1 MINIE
6 TIDDVKILKELT
18 KNSSDMVE
26 LKTELGD
33 LKATIELQGQLIN
46 KQNETIKKLSSQKS
60 LTAQEVVDALLA
72 HREVVLPKR
81 VDVRPKIQQI
91 KTDNDYFEIPQ
102 SLFRKG
108 IVKDYNKIIVDGNDL
123 IHLTVKNQKMKIP
136 VSTVQLLYMLEVQK
150 SRGGK
155 LLNKDVTH
163 FCNVF
168 NLTRQ
173 QISKVCYNLQERVF
187 FDAINSVDNQIKQSN
202 FKVINDSIYILY
214 NNKKFDT
221 KISVDLFDTLVQIYI
236 NSNKEFETIFKLSME
251 HKKINPIHLL
261 TVLKRNSFVS
271 KAIASDKVKK

>member
-18 KNSSDMVE
+18 KNNSDMVE

-33 LKATIELQGQLIN
+33 LRATIELQGQLIN

-81 VDVRPKIQQI
+81 VDVRPKIQKV
-91 KTDNDYFEIPQ
+91 KTDNDYFEIPK

-150 SRGGK
+150 SRGGR
-155 LLNKDVTH
+155 LLDKDVTH

-187 FDAINSVDNQIKQSN
+187 FDAINTVDNQIKQSN
-202 FKVINDSIYILY
+202 FKIIDNSIYILH
-214 NNKKFDT
+214 NSKKFDT

-261 TVLKRNSFVS
+261 TVLKRNSLVS
-271 KAIASDKVKK
+271 KAIASNKVKK

>member
-33 LKATIELQGQLIN
+33 LRATIELQGQLIN

-187 FDAINSVDNQIKQSN
+187 FNAINTVDNQIKQSN

-261 TVLKRNSFVS
+261 TVLKRNSLVS
-271 KAIASDKVKK
+271 KAIANDKVKK

>member
-18 KNSSDMVE
+18 KNNSDMVE

-81 VDVRPKIQQI
+81 VDVRPKIQQV
-91 KTDNDYFEIPQ
+91 KTDNDYFEIPK

-108 IVKDYNKIIVDGNDL
+108 IVKDYNKIIVEGNDL

-187 FDAINSVDNQIKQSN
+187 FDAINTVDNQIKQSN
-202 FKVINDSIYILY
+202 FKIIDNSIYILH
-214 NNKKFDT
+214 NSKKFDT

>member
-18 KNSSDMVE
+18 KNNSDMVE